1 MRVILDTNVVISAVY
16 FGGEPLK
23 ILRSFQ
29 KSIFDKRDF
38 VGTPQSS
45 MKTGFEVGALLPGVA
60 GVAWRQPECMIEG
73 VREIGLIAKSAFRC
87 NLLYG

>member
-38 VGTPQSS
+38 VGTGTPQSS

-73 VREIGLIAKSAFRC
+73 V
-87 NLLYG
+87 